1 MRLRQPPSEFMN
13 SMNDIRKNEILA
25 IVTMIFYLS
34 GCGQPSTPQLD
45 RDILDKYLK
54 QTNSASKEVANAA
67 VIRILKEDSVKIS
80 SIDRIQL
87 AAFFDK
93 INDINQ
99 ALKQLEIVGDDDKF
113 AALARLNEGRIHF
126 FRTRFAKKAE
136 TSLKKS
142 AQLDPTSPA
151 PLTLLASIY
160 DIQNRFKERND
171 CYIKIDELSAMT
183 RDQLIHWTCDRRPD
197 ASLREIAILL
207 DAFVKADPT
216 DTFSLLALVDE
227 FRNRGEFDKANKSI
241 EIILKINLTDSE
253 LIKAR
258 LSLAETEWDRGNFF
272 EAEKQINQIL
282 LGHEK
287 DSLESFRYY
296 RLLSLIQA
304 EAKNYKLAER
314 NLIQAISYKPLDREV
329 NQLMVLV
336 QRLQKKIESVL
347 PYELRLSQ
355 IDRLEDLSQ
364 KSIATLHRD
373 DPTWLINIAE
383 IANIIGRHDI
393 ARAWFRQVLV
403 KDPLNPEIQKRI
415 FQLDQFLKL

>member
-99 ALKQLEIVGDDDKF
+99 ALKQLEIVGDDDKS